1 MAFQS
6 KREHLN
12 SQSIPVLDLS
22 YYCKYEN
29 QKTQVEN
36 DTYKV
41 IILFSLIQ
49 HNFLI
54 PESFWLPNPKGKVRQ
69 NC

>member
-1 MAFQS
+1 MDKGAFQS
-6 KREHLN
+6 EGMDLN
-12 SQSIPVLDLS
+12 SQSIPVLNLS

-29 QKTQVEN
+29 QKVQVEN
-36 DTYKV
+36 NMYKI

-54 PESFWLPNPKGKVRQ
+54 LAPCYSKFINYYE
-69 NC
+69 